1 MHAAGLLRSMSE
13 NEGEAA
19 DDAPADPA
27 ENGES
32 AAEEAAADPTSE
44 RAVERDSELD
54 PELVARIEE
63 APPEEVA
70 REVLSLRQR
79 AVAAEDAL
87 AAEEARAE
95 ELESKLK
102 RKTADFQNYKKRMEK
117 RREQERERATEDLVE
132 RLVEVRDNLVRALE
146 QDEGTDIRG
155 GVEKTLETFDQVL
168 DAENVV
174 AIEPDPGEDI
184 DPQRHEVLLRVDS
197 DLPEGTV
204 DSLQRPG
211 YEMAGK
217 VIRPAQVTVSD
228 GA

>member
-1 MHAAGLLRSMSE
+1 MSE

-19 DDAPADPA
+19 DETPSEEVDPA
-27 ENGES
+27 ENGAS
-32 AAEEAAADPTSE
+32 TADA
-44 RAVERDSELD
+44 AVEPD
-54 PELVARIEE
+54 PELVERIAE
-63 APPEEVA
+63 ADPEGVA
-70 REVLSLRQR
+70 REVVSLRQR
-79 AVAAEDAL
+79 ADAAEDAL

-155 GVEKTLETFDQVL
+155 GIEKTLETFDRVL

-174 AIEPDPGEDI
+174 AIEPGPGEDV

>member
-1 MHAAGLLRSMSE
+1 MSE

-19 DDAPADPA
+19 DETPSEEVDPA
-27 ENGES
+27 ENGAS
-32 AAEEAAADPTSE
+32 TAEAA
-44 RAVERDSELD
+44 VEPD
-54 PELVARIEE
+54 PELVERIAE
-63 APPEEVA
+63 ADPGEVA
-70 REVLSLRQR
+70 REVVSLRQR
-79 AVAAEDAL
+79 ADAAEDAL
-87 AAEEARAE
+87 AAEETRAE

-117 RREQERERATEDLVE
+117 RREQEKARATEDLVE

-146 QDEGTDIRG
+146 QDDGTDIRG
-155 GVEKTLETFDQVL
+155 GIEKTLETFDRVL

-174 AIEPDPGEDI
+174 TIEPGPGEDV

-197 DLPEGTV
+197 DHPEGTV

>member
-1 MHAAGLLRSMSE
+1 MSE

-19 DDAPADPA
+19 DEEPSEASGPA
-27 ENGES
+27 ENG
-32 AAEEAAADPTSE
+32 AATTQDEAVDP
-44 RAVERDSELD
+44 D
-54 PELVARIEE
+54 PELVERVAET
-63 APPEEVA
+63 APEELA
-70 REVLSLRQR
+70 RELTTVRQR
-79 AVAAEDAL
+79 AEAAEDAL

-117 RREQERERATEDLVE
+117 RREEEKARATEELVE
-132 RLVEVRDNLVRALE
+132 RLLDVRDNLVRALD
-146 QDEGTDIRG
+146 QDEDTDIRG
-155 GVEKTLETFDQVL
+155 GIEKTLDTFDRVL

-174 AIEPDPGEDI
+174 TIEPDAGQEV

-197 DLPEGTV
+197 DHPEGTV

-228 GA
+228 GV

>member
-1 MHAAGLLRSMSE
+1 MSE

-19 DDAPADPA
+19 DEEPSEASGPA
-27 ENGES
+27 ENGTATTEDG
-32 AAEEAAADPTSE
+32 AVDP
-44 RAVERDSELD
+44 D
-54 PELVARIEE
+54 PELVERVAE
-63 APPEEVA
+63 ADPEELA
-70 REVLSLRQR
+70 RELTTVRQR
-79 AVAAEDAL
+79 AESAEDAL

-117 RREQERERATEDLVE
+117 RREEEKERATEELVE
-132 RLVEVRDNLVRALE
+132 RLLDVRDNLVRALD
-146 QDEGTDIRG
+146 QDEDTDIRG
-155 GVEKTLETFDQVL
+155 GIEKTLDTFDRVL
-168 DAENVV
+168 DAENV
-174 AIEPDPGEDI
+174 ATIEPDAGEEV

-197 DLPEGTV
+197 DHPEGTV

>member
-1 MHAAGLLRSMSE
+1 MHAASLFGDMSE

-19 DDAPADPA
+19 DETPSEEVDPA
-27 ENGES
+27 ENGAS
-32 AAEEAAADPTSE
+32 TAEAA
-44 RAVERDSELD
+44 VEPD
-54 PELVARIEE
+54 PELVERIAE
-63 APPEEVA
+63 ADPGEVA
-70 REVLSLRQR
+70 REVVSLRQR
-79 AVAAEDAL
+79 ADAAEDAL

-117 RREQERERATEDLVE
+117 RREQEKARATEDLVE

-146 QDEGTDIRG
+146 QDDGTDIRG
-155 GVEKTLETFDQVL
+155 GIEKTLETFDRVL

-174 AIEPDPGEDI
+174 AIEPGPGEDV

-197 DLPEGTV
+197 DHPEGTV